1 MLRLQPRCRG
11 LAALMLL
18 AALAG
23 CASAPPD
30 GSAGTSPAAE
40 APVREPADYGPL
52 EYYAWL
58 SSAPPAAA
66 EAELA
71 RLEGNWWW
79 RNTLVDRVQ
88 HALVLSASTLA
99 GDAGRRQALELLD
112 GVAKAPAA
120 GGRDAEYRQFAAIWR
135 SVLVLRDNL
144 TVASLALRRAR
155 EDLRETDASLQQ
167 VREAFKDALESREG
181 HARQIQELETQIR
194 SLKKQIEALTTIEQQ
209 LIERE
214 QR

>member
-1 MLRLQPRCRG
+1 MMFRLPPSCRG
-11 LAALMLL
+11 VAALMLL

-23 CASAPPD
+23 CAAAPP
-30 GSAGTSPAAE
+30 GAAENPPVAE
-40 APVREPADYGPL
+40 APALAPADYRPL

-58 SSAPPAAA
+58 SSAASAEV

-71 RLEGNWWW
+71 RLEGSWWW
-79 RNTLVDRVQ
+79 RNTLVERVQ
-88 HALVLSASTLA
+88 HAMVLSASALA

-112 GVAKAPAA
+112 GVAKAPAD
-120 GGRDAEYRQFAAIWR
+120 GEREAEYRQFAAIWR

-144 TVASLALRRAR
+144 AVASLALRRAR
-155 EDLRETDASLQQ
+155 EDMRETDASLQQ

-181 HARQIQELETQIR
+181 HARQIHELETQIQ